1 MEYYKAIKN
10 NDFMKFLDKLIEQE
24 SIIPRDKPITKQH
37 IWYALTDKWILS
49 LKLGIPKIQFT
60 DHMKHKKKKDQSVDA
75 SVFRSGNKIL
85 TGGNNGDKVRIR

>member
-60 DHMKHKKKKDQSVDA
+60 DHMKLKKEGQSVDT
-75 SVFRSGNKIL
+75 SILLRRGNKISM
-85 TGGNNGDKVRIR
+85 GGV